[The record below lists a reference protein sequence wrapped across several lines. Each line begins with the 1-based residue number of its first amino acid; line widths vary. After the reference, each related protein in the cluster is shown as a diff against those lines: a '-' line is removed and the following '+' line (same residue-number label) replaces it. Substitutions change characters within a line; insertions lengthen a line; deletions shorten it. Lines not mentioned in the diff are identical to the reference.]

1 MEQNVPV
8 LLPFAALCAFY
19 VAAAGLMVA
28 AALHDLAFRTVP
40 NWLPVA
46 VFSIG
51 VVAASLN
58 HHLIYS
64 LASAVG
70 LFIVAA
76 LCWRRGLMGGGD
88 VKLLAASAAL
98 LPPGRCGEFVLL
110 VSLCGGLLAIIYLV
124 LQRLIRTPST
134 ARPWSL
140 LGRIL
145 KAERWRVA
153 RRGPLPY
160 ASAIAAGALLT
171 VFGG

>member
-8 LLPFAALCAFY
+8 LIPSAALLVFY
-19 VAAAGLMVA
+19 VAATILLVA

-40 NWLPVA
+40 NWLSVA
-46 VFSIG
+46 VLGIG
-51 VVAASLN
+51 VVRAGFDHRL
-58 HHLIYS
+58 LYS
-64 LASAVG
+64 LTSAAL
-70 LFIVAA
+70 LFIAAA

-98 LPPGRCGEFVLL
+98 LPVGGWGEFLLL
-110 VSLCGGLLAIIYLV
+110 VALCGGVLAVIYLV
-124 LQRLIRTPST
+124 LQHLIRTPSR

-140 LGRIL
+140 LGRVL

>member
-8 LLPFAALCAFY
+8 LLPFAAMIVFY
-19 VAAAGLMVA
+19 VAATVLLIT

-40 NWLPVA
+40 NWLSA
-46 VFSIG
+46 TVFGVG
-51 VVAASLN
+51 VVAAGFDHRL
-58 HHLIYS
+58 LYS
-64 LASAVG
+64 LTSAVV
-70 LFIVAA
+70 LFVGAA

-98 LPPGRCGEFVLL
+98 LPVGSWGEFLLL
-110 VSLCGGLLAIIYLV
+110 VALCGGFLALIYLV
-124 LQRLIRTPST
+124 LQRLIRTPSR
-134 ARPWSL
+134 AKPWSF